1 MRLRNSEG
9 RHVGTK
15 GFQCL
20 VVCVCFTFFATSRS
34 HSSPSAVRREPR
46 PEADDVAL
54 RKPPFRK
61 PAPRA

>member
-1 MRLRNSEG
+1 MRSKSSEG

-20 VVCVCFTFFATSRS
+20 VVCVCFACFATSRS
-34 HSSPSAVRREPR
+34 HSSPSVGRREPR

-61 PAPRA
+61 HAPRA

>member
-1 MRLRNSEG
+1 MRSRNVEG
-9 RHVGTK
+9 RHVGSK

-20 VVCVCFTFFATSRS
+20 VVCVCFACFATSRS
-34 HSSPSAVRREPR
+34 HSSSVRPEPR
-46 PEADDVAL
+46 PEVDDASA